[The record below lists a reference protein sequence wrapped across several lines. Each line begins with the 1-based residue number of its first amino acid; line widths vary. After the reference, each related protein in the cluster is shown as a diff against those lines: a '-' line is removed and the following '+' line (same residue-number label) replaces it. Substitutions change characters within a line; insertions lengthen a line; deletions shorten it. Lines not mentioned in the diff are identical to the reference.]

1 MYTDEET
8 VEWYTPQEVKE
19 GAQNALCI
27 RKRKESNHYLID
39 YYECYTIHT
48 TVHIE
53 LDPTHLMQPV
63 MKKRLSV
70 IDQTGQL
77 RKRGP
82 QHWFL
87 VNNYLKREFIRAK
100 QKTTQLRV
108 NSLQPFSVHCYSA
121 PCFLYIPSW
130 VYIIND
136 LTQLSGME
144 LNQEL
149 WDGWYI
155 HESDLHLVISCL
167 T

>member
-1 MYTDEET
+1 MSTDEET

-53 LDPTHLMQPV
+53 LDPTHLMQPA
-63 MKKRLSV
+63 MKKWLSV

-108 NSLQPFSVHCYSA
+108 NSRNPSLFIVILHHAFSIFHLECMSSMISLKYQER
-121 PCFLYIPSW
+121 SW
-130 VYIIND
+130 IRNYE
-136 LTQLSGME
+136 M
-144 LNQEL
+144 
-149 WDGWYI
+149 DG
-155 HESDLHLVISCL
+155 ISMKALCIW
-167 T
+167 

>member
-1 MYTDEET
+1 MSTDEET

-82 QHWFL
+82 QH
-87 VNNYLKREFIRAK
+87 
-100 QKTTQLRV
+100 
-108 NSLQPFSVHCYSA
+108 
-121 PCFLYIPSW
+121 
-130 VYIIND
+130 
-136 LTQLSGME
+136 
-144 LNQEL
+144 
-149 WDGWYI
+149 
-155 HESDLHLVISCL
+155 
-167 T
+167 